1 MMREREIIF
10 MITGMLRR
18 EIALVRLT
26 DLVLDGVGRGLVNG
40 MAGVCLDGDSGW
52 FDDGGKCICFVFRAP
67 RDLVVSVPD

>member
-40 MAGVCLDGDSGW
+40 MAGFGLDRDSGC
-52 FDDGGKCICFVFRAP
+52 FDDGGNVFVLYSGP
-67 RDLVVSVPD
+67 LVI